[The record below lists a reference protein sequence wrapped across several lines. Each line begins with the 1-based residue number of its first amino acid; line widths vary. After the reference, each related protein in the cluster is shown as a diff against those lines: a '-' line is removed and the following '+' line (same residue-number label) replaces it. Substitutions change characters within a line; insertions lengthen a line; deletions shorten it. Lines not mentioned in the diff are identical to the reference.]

1 MSYSHLATG
10 FDSSQAR
17 VGVTGAV
24 RKGPLGS
31 PIQPLDKNSRYPDTY
46 INMGYLSPDGVEI
59 SFDEDKS
66 EWIPWQELNAI
77 REDITKSAKKVKITL
92 WQFNKG
98 NTEVY
103 FGLAK
108 GTVRK
113 DEDTGVWSFYEDAI
127 PRFERA
133 QYCIDVVDG
142 DAAMRLTLLEA
153 QVSSRDAIVIK
164 RDEMIGLTIELSTYP
179 AGSAYEG
186 FPSAGKTTHWQF
198 TDTWFGATS
207 SSSTDGS
214 SALTV
219 STTALPA
226 GTVNEP
232 YAGQLAA
239 TGGDGEYT
247 WEITSGTLPA
257 GIELAT
263 NGALT
268 GTPTAEGSAEITV
281 KVTDS
286 QSLAASK
293 ALTITISAA

>member
-1 MSYSHLATG
+1 M
-10 FDSSQAR
+10 
-17 VGVTGAV
+17 
-24 RKGPLGS
+24 
-31 PIQPLDKNSRYPDTY
+31 
-46 INMGYLSPDGVEI
+46 
-59 SFDEDKS
+59 
-66 EWIPWQELNAI
+66 
-77 REDITKSAKKVKITL
+77 
-92 WQFNKG
+92 
-98 NTEVY
+98 
-103 FGLAK
+103 
-108 GTVRK
+108 
-113 DEDTGVWSFYEDAI
+113 WSFYEDAI

-186 FPSAGKTTHWQF
+186 SPSAGKTTHWQF

-239 TGGDGEYT
+239 TGGDGKYT
-247 WEITSGTLPA
+247 WEIPSGPLPA

-268 GTPTAEGSAEITV
+268 GPPTAEGSAEITV